1 MVEDFFASQQAPEDD
16 LYFFRQRWMPG
27 TCEWIL
33 SNPTFKLWLENASN
47 ARIAWLNAP
56 PASGKSILS
65 AYIINH
71 LRDLDL
77 DCQYFFFKFAD
88 QTKQSMT
95 TLLRSL
101 GLQMTKVIPVYRQEI
116 AKLSREG
123 VTLEKKDAR
132 FIWRR
137 IFTTL
142 LSRIALSRP
151 LYWVIDALDE
161 AETPKL
167 LLELL

>member
-1 MVEDFFASQQAPEDD
+1 
-16 LYFFRQRWMPG
+16 
-27 TCEWIL
+27 
-33 SNPTFKLWLENASN
+33 
-47 ARIAWLNAP
+47 
-56 PASGKSILS
+56 
-65 AYIINH
+65 
-71 LRDLDL
+71 
-77 DCQYFFFKFAD
+77 
-88 QTKQSMT
+88 MT

-101 GLQMTKVIPVYRQEI
+101 RLQMTKVIPVYRQEI

-142 LSRIALSRP
+142 FSRIVLSRP